1 VSDTRV
7 PRAHTKWS
15 FTLLFGIG
23 GALIVA
29 LVVLAFVWPTTTASA
44 KNLPV
49 AITGPAA
56 QVTAVEDGIAAASE
70 DLIDFETV
78 DDRAAAVSA
87 IEQHEVYGA
96 VVLGETPEVLVASAS
111 NASATAILRNVAVQL
126 QAQAASQVA
135 AAGGDASQV
144 TVEVTD
150 VVPLSDRD
158 PNGSGL
164 IAASFPLV
172 LGGMLG
178 GILISLL
185 VVGVARRLTALAVY
199 AVVAGTLVA
208 VIMQGLFGVLQGS
221 FLLNAVALAL
231 SMLATSSLIVGFTAL
246 IGPRGIAIGAVISM
260 LLGNPISGAT
270 VPWQFIAEPWG
281 AIGQYFVPGAAS
293 ALVRELS
300 YFPAADSTMQWLVLS
315 AWTVAGILFSTLG
328 HFRSRAPIPLPAN
341 ELEAV

>member
-1 VSDTRV
+1 VSD
-7 PRAHTKWS
+7 PRPARPHTKWS
-15 FTLLFGIG
+15 FTLLFGVG

-29 LVVLAFVWPTTTASA
+29 LIVLAFVWPTTTASA

-49 AITGPAA
+49 AISGPAA
-56 QVTAVEDGIAAASE
+56 QVTAVENGIAEASA
-70 DLIDFETV
+70 DLIDFDVV
-78 DDRAAAVSA
+78 DDRASAVTA
-87 IEQHEVYGA
+87 IEERDVYGA
-96 VVLGETPEVLVASAS
+96 IVLGEQPEVLIASAS
-111 NASATAILRNVAVQL
+111 NASATAILRNLAAQL
-126 QAQAASQVA
+126 QVQAQVA

-144 TVEVTD
+144 AITVTD
-150 VVPLSDRD
+150 VVPLNDRD

-208 VIMQGLFGVLQGS
+208 TIMQGLFGVLQGP
-221 FLLNAVALAL
+221 FLLNALALAL

-246 IGPRGIAIGAVISM
+246 IGPRGIAIGSVISM
-260 LLGNPISGAT
+260 LIGNPLAGST
-270 VPWQFIAEPWG
+270 VPWQFLAEPWG
-281 AIGQYFVPGAAS
+281 AIGQFFVPGAAS

-300 YFPAADSTMQWLVLS
+300 YFPSADSTMQWLVLIG
-315 AWTVAGILFSTLG
+315 WTVAGVLFSTLG
-328 HFRSRAPIPLPAN
+328 HFRSRAPIALPAN
-341 ELEAV
+341 ELEAA